1 VRERCREAETGRGY
15 AAGRCCTRAL
25 LCTGRTGWY
34 YCASRKRMGRT
45 MARTNRG
52 IDRRLAEMLCRLQ
65 SRDGKKAMI
74 VHAKLSEM
82 ARLQATG
89 KAKAQQRARAW
100 ELGCSWLC
108 VVLWWLRVREK
119 LWRGTTVLDCR
130 SSLRAFLA
138 ALPSI
143 RRSRA
148 RSAYY
153 ITQRVLYLCVCVC

>member
-1 VRERCREAETGRGY
+1 
-15 AAGRCCTRAL
+15 
-25 LCTGRTGWY
+25 
-34 YCASRKRMGRT
+34 
-45 MARTNRG
+45 
-52 IDRRLAEMLCRLQ
+52 MLCRLQ

-143 RRSRA
+143 RRSLELDLLTLVYHA
-148 RSAYY
+148 VCICISMHCSSVVAAY
-153 ITQRVLYLCVCVC
+153 IASILDHPQSFPSVI